1 MRAIATEHAP
11 LPVGPYSQAIAN
23 GELLFTA
30 GQLGIDPAS
39 GELVEGEIEDEVSQ
53 ALRNLAAVLTAGGSA
68 PERVLRTSVY
78 VSDLSLF
85 QRINSVYA
93 RFFPDSPQPARSTV
107 QVAALPLGARFEIDA
122 IAARD

>member
-1 MRAIATEHAP
+1 MQAIATEHAP
-11 LPVGPYSQAIAN
+11 LPVGPYSQAIAS
-23 GELLFTA
+23 GKLLFTA

-39 GELVEGEIEDEVSQ
+39 GELVTGEIEDEVSQ
-53 ALRNLAAVLTAGGSA
+53 ALQNLLAVLAAGGSA

-85 QRINSVYA
+85 QRINAIYA
-93 RFFPDSPQPARSTV
+93 RFFPESPPPARSTV

-122 IAARD
+122 IAERG